1 MTNNRK
7 SKVFNLA
14 VILYIA
20 SQIIM
25 LVSMISA
32 IIFISFYRDTANIS
46 WLIASLV
53 LLLIGNFGINCDLK
67 IFTKTTKK
75 EIYRLVLRALVSY
88 VFFCLVIFTVLLKSI
103 FLGILAVIDY
113 FVLSYIWYKQDF
125 IR

>member
-7 SKVFNLA
+7 SKIFTLP
-14 VILYIA
+14 VILYIV

-32 IIFISFYRDTANIS
+32 IIFISFYIDTENIS

-53 LLLIGNFGINCDLK
+53 LLLIGNFGINCDFT

-88 VFFCLVIFTVLLKSI
+88 VFFCLVIFAVILKSI
-103 FLGILAVIDY
+103 FLGILAVIAY
-113 FVLSYIWYKQDF
+113 FVLGYIWYKQDF

>member
-7 SKVFNLA
+7 SKVFNLP

-32 IIFISFYRDTANIS
+32 IIFISFYRDTDNIS

-103 FLGILAVIDY
+103 FLGILDVIDY

>member
-7 SKVFNLA
+7 SKVFNLP

-32 IIFISFYRDTANIS
+32 IIFISFYRDTDNIS

-103 FLGILAVIDY
+103 FLGILAVIA
-113 FVLSYIWYKQDF
+113 FFALGYIWYKQDF

>member
-7 SKVFNLA
+7 SKVFNLP

-32 IIFISFYRDTANIS
+32 IIFISFYRDTDNIS

-103 FLGILAVIDY
+103 FLGILAMIDY

>member
-7 SKVFNLA
+7 SKVFNLP

-32 IIFISFYRDTANIS
+32 IIFISFYRDTDNIS

-88 VFFCLVIFTVLLKSI
+88 EFFCLVIFTVLLKSI

>member
-7 SKVFNLA
+7 SKVFNLP

-32 IIFISFYRDTANIS
+32 IIFISFYRDTDNIS

>member
-7 SKVFNLA
+7 SKVFNLP

-25 LVSMISA
+25 LVSMINA
-32 IIFISFYRDTANIS
+32 IIFISFYRDTDNIS

>member
-7 SKVFNLA
+7 SKVFNLP

-32 IIFISFYRDTANIS
+32 IISISFYTDTKNIL
-46 WLIASLV
+46 WLVISLV
-53 LLLIGNFGINCDLK
+53 LLLFGNFGINCDLK

-103 FLGILAVIDY
+103 FLGILAVIA
-113 FVLSYIWYKQDF
+113 FFALGYIWYKQDF

>member
-7 SKVFNLA
+7 SKVFNLP

-32 IIFISFYRDTANIS
+32 IIFISFYRDTDNIS

-53 LLLIGNFGINCDLK
+53 LLLIGNFGINCDFT

>member
-7 SKVFNLA
+7 SKVFNLP
-14 VILYIA
+14 VILFIA

-32 IIFISFYRDTANIS
+32 IIFISFYRDTDNIF

>member
-7 SKVFNLA
+7 SKVFNLP

-32 IIFISFYRDTANIS
+32 IIFISFYRDTDNIS

-113 FVLSYIWYKQDF
+113 FVLGYIWYKQDF